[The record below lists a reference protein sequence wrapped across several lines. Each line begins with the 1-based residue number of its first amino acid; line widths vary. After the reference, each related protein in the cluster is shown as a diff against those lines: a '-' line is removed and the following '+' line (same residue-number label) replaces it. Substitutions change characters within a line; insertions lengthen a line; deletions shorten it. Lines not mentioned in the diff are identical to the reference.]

1 MARSKESFNKK
12 EMEKKRAKKKQEK
25 EERKDERK
33 QDAKKGKSLED
44 MMAYIDADGNIVSTP
59 PDPSSK
65 IEINAEDIQIS
76 IPKQAELSPEDLI
89 RSGIIS
95 FMNEAKGFGFIRD
108 LQTQESIFVHVNE
121 MQTRLGENDKVNFEV
136 VSGPKGYS
144 AINVRKMK

>member
-1 MARSKESFNKK
+1 MARSRESFNKK
-12 EMEKKRAKKKQEK
+12 ELEKKRAKKKQDK
-25 EERKDERK
+25 MERKDERK
-33 QDAKKGKSLED
+33 ADAKKGKSLED
-44 MMAYIDADGNIVSTP
+44 MMAYIDADGNIVETP
-59 PDPSSK
+59 PDPTVK
-65 IEINAEDIQIS
+65 ADIKLEDIQIGV
-76 IPKQAELSPEDLI
+76 PKQAELSPEDLI

-108 LQTQESIFVHVNE
+108 LDTQESIFVHVNE

>member
-59 PDPSSK
+59 PDPSAK
-65 IEINAEDIQIS
+65 VEVNAEDIQIS

>member
-12 EMEKKRAKKKQEK
+12 ELEKKKAKKKQDK
-25 EERKDERK
+25 QERKDERRNE
-33 QDAKKGKSLED
+33 AKKGKSLED
-44 MMAYIDADGNIVSTP
+44 MMAYVDADGNIVSTP
-59 PDPSSK
+59 PDPSEK
-65 IEINAEDIQIS
+65 VEISLEDIQIGV
-76 IPKQAELSPEDLI
+76 PRQAEPSPEDLI
-89 RSGIIS
+89 RTGIIS

-121 MQTRLGENDKVNFEV
+121 METRLGENEKVNFEV

>member
-65 IEINAEDIQIS
+65 VEINAEDIQIS

>member
-1 MARSKESFNKK
+1 MARSRDSFNKK

-25 EERKDERK
+25 EERKEERK
-33 QDAKKGKSLED
+33 NDAKKGKSLED
-44 MMAYIDADGNIVSTP
+44 MMAYIDADGNIVSSP
-59 PDPSSK
+59 PDPSTMV
-65 IEINAEDIQIS
+65 EINVEDIQIGV
-76 IPKQAELSPEDLI
+76 PKQAEPSPEDLI

-108 LQTQESIFVHVNE
+108 LQSQESIFVHVNE
-121 MQTRLGENDKVNFEV
+121 MQTRLVENDKVNFEV

>member
-12 EMEKKRAKKKQEK
+12 ELEKKKAKKKQDK
-25 EERKDERK
+25 QERKDERRNE
-33 QDAKKGKSLED
+33 AKKGKSLED
-44 MMAYIDADGNIVSTP
+44 MIAYVDADGNIVSTP
-59 PDPSSK
+59 PDPSEK
-65 IEINAEDIQIS
+65 VEISLEDIQIGV
-76 IPKQAELSPEDLI
+76 PRQAEPSPEDLI
-89 RSGIIS
+89 RTGIIS

-121 MQTRLGENDKVNFEV
+121 METRLGENEKVNFEV

>member
-1 MARSKESFNKK
+1 MARSRESFNKK
-12 EMEKKRAKKKQEK
+12 ELEKKRAKKKQDK
-25 EERKDERK
+25 MERKDERK
-33 QDAKKGKSLED
+33 ADAKKGRSLED
-44 MMAYIDADGNIVSTP
+44 MMAYIDADGNIVETP
-59 PDPSSK
+59 PDPSVRADIK
-65 IEINAEDIQIS
+65 LEDIQIGV
-76 IPKQAELSPEDLI
+76 PKQAELSPEDLI

-108 LQTQESIFVHVNE
+108 LDTQESIFVHVNE

>member
-1 MARSKESFNKK
+1 MARSRESFNKK
-12 EMEKKRAKKKQEK
+12 ELEKKRAKKKQDK
-25 EERKDERK
+25 MERKDERK
-33 QDAKKGKSLED
+33 ADAKKGRSLED
-44 MMAYIDADGNIVSTP
+44 MMAYIDADGNIVETP
-59 PDPSSK
+59 PDPSVK
-65 IEINAEDIQIS
+65 ADIKLEDIQIGV
-76 IPKQAELSPEDLI
+76 PKQAELSPEDLI

-108 LQTQESIFVHVNE
+108 LDTQESIFVHVNE

>member
-76 IPKQAELSPEDLI
+76 IPKQSELSPEDLI